1 MYRIVSKGRNFLRAL
16 AIIGGREIKSDT
28 TCRRNFS
35 FVTSVSG
42 FDNKH
47 AHYEL
52 KPKPLR
58 TFGDDAYF
66 ISVTDASC
74 VLGIFTTLSLFVIQY
89 ILLITVIFF
98 NRSC

>member
-1 MYRIVSKGRNFLRAL
+1 MYRIVSKGRSLLRAL
-16 AIIGGREIKSDT
+16 AIIGGREIKSDAAG
-28 TCRRNFS
+28 RRYFS

-47 AHYEL
+47 NHYDL

-74 VLGIFTTLSLFVIQY
+74 VLGKIDI
-89 ILLITVIFF
+89 
-98 NRSC
+98 